1 MNAIT
6 DPTEPIDPRLII
18 AAILEEVDIEKLN
31 VGDETQYKTDTIN
44 IAEDFN
50 FVHLIPYLDRY
61 DVERDEEFWIHVQ
74 IEDSDT
80 LNIIRLDEEG
90 NQW

>member
-6 DPTEPIDPRLII
+6 EQIEPRLII
-18 AAILEEVDIEKLN
+18 AAILEEVDISKLN
-31 VGDETQYKTDTIN
+31 IGDETQYKTDTIN
-44 IAEDFN
+44 IADDFN
-50 FVHLIPYLDRY
+50 FVHLIPYLDQY
-61 DVERDEEFWIHVQ
+61 DTERDEEYWIHVQ
-74 IEDSDT
+74 IADENT

>member
-6 DPTEPIDPRLII
+6 EQIEPRLII
-18 AAILEEVDIEKLN
+18 AAILEEVDISSLN
-31 VGDETQYKTDTIN
+31 IGDETQYKTDTIN
-44 IAEDFN
+44 IADDFN
-50 FVHLIPYLDRY
+50 FVHLIPYLDQY
-61 DVERDEEFWIHVQ
+61 DTERDEEYWIHVQ
-74 IEDSDT
+74 IADENT